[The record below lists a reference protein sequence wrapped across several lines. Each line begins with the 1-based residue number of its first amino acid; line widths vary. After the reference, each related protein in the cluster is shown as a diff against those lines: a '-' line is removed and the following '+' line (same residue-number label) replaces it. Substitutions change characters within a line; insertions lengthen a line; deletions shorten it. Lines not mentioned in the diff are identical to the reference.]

1 MEAARVSQDHSECTW
16 LSGGSTL
23 HRVMSDDRRVQPRWV
38 RWTVIVVVVL
48 VAVALALSVVPAD
61 AATRPPPPNATADYQ
76 LGGGYETT
84 AEVVT
89 RDRTDEPAGGYD
101 ICYVN
106 AFQTQPGEL
115 GWWRAH
121 HPRLLLRRSGRLLRD
136 PGWPDEVL
144 LDTRTAPRRARLARV
159 LSAWTAGCA
168 RHGFDA
174 VEPDNLDSWTRSRHL
189 LSRAGNLDL
198 ARRLV
203 AAAHRQGLA
212 VAQKNTAE
220 LTARQVRRTGFDFA
234 VAEDCQV
241 YDECGVYRRL
251 YGDHVIEVEYADE
264 GHAGFDAACAA
275 RGDVWS
281 VVYRDRDLRTPD
293 RRGYVHDA
301 C

>member
-1 MEAARVSQDHSECTW
+1 MI
-16 LSGGSTL
+16 
-23 HRVMSDDRRVQPRWV
+23 
-38 RWTVIVVVVL
+38 VIVVL
-48 VAVALALSVVPAD
+48 VAAALAVSAVPAHGE
-61 AATRPPPPNATADYQ
+61 APQPPPADATADYQ
-76 LGGGYETT
+76 LGGGYATT
-84 AEVVT
+84 ADVVT
-89 RDRTDEPAGGYD
+89 RDRTDAPTGRYD

-115 GWWRAH
+115 AWWRAH
-121 HPRLLLRRSGRLLRD
+121 HRHLLLRKAGQLVRD
-136 PGWPDEVL
+136 AGWPDEVL
-144 LDTRTAPRRARLARV
+144 LDTRTVQRRAGIARV
-159 LSAWTAGCA
+159 LARWTAGCA

-189 LSRAGNLDL
+189 LTRAGNLDL

-220 LTARQVRRTGFDFA
+220 LTARQVRSAGFDFA

-241 YDECGVYRRL
+241 YDECGVYRRR
-251 YGDHVIEVEYADE
+251 YGDHVIEVEYA
-264 GHAGFDAACAA
+264 GPGGAGRTGFDAACAA

-281 VVYRDRDLRTPD
+281 IVLRDRDLRTPGE
-293 RRGYVHDA
+293 RGYLHDA